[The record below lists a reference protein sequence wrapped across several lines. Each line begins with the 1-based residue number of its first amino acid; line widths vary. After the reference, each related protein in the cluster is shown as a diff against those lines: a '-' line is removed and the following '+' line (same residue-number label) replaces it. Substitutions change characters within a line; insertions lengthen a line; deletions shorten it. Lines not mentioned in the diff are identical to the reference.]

1 MTTKL
6 ALLNRLN
13 QKILDNMSTEFYPGC
28 YIAHKETPEYLEIES
43 QTGVL
48 LRLYVVND
56 YIIRFRYATDVGF
69 ENDFSY
75 AIDPNF
81 KSNPIEYTISQ
92 SETEIAL
99 STYLLKVVIN
109 KSDLKTKVLDRN
121 GFTILEDEKGFHWEE
136 NLTHGGNIVQMS
148 KVIQPNEHYYGLG
161 DKPVHPNLRGKRFTN
176 WGMDEYG
183 FHRGTD
189 PLYKSIPF
197 YTGLHKSIGYGVF
210 FDNTFKSYFDFA
222 SERKTVT
229 SFWANGGEMNYYFIY
244 GPEMIDVTARYTE
257 LTGRPEMPPMWALG
271 YHQCKWSYYPESKV
285 REVTSKFR
293 ELEIPCDAFY
303 LDIDYMDGF
312 RCFTWDLEKFP
323 QPKQMVADL
332 AAQGYKTIV
341 IIDPGIKID
350 KEYSVFLEGLEK
362 DVYCRRAD
370 GPHIKGKVWPGDC
383 YFPDFTKPDVRE
395 WWASLFQDM
404 IADVG
409 VKGVWNDMNE
419 PALFEVEN
427 KSFPP
432 DVRHDYDGNSCSHR
446 KAHNIYGM
454 QMSRATYEGI
464 KHFSK
469 PDRPF
474 VITRSTYSGGQR
486 FSSAWTGDNIA
497 TWEHLWLA
505 NVQVQRMN
513 VSGFSFIGS
522 DVGGFIEHPSP
533 ELYIRW
539 VQLATFHPFFRT
551 HSSGDHGD
559 QEPWSF
565 GEEALEIAKKFIQL
579 RYKFLPYIYTTFFQY
594 IQKGKP
600 MVRPISM
607 YDQHDQETLN
617 RADETMI
624 GDHIMICPVV
634 EPNSIGRY
642 MYFPKGNWY
651 NYWTDQI
658 IEGGK
663 ESHII
668 YDLDTSPIFMKAGAV
683 IPNHP
688 IMQYVGEIEI
698 ESLELHVYK
707 DTEETISEIYE
718 DKGDGYDY
726 ENGGYLLK
734 VFKTETINNKFVI
747 QQTIEGAYE
756 EAYNDYEL
764 TLHGFKETIKSISI
778 DGSEYDL
785 KSLVIENGNIKMNV
799 PKGFEVIEIS

>member
-1 MTTKL
+1 M
-6 ALLNRLN
+6 N
-13 QKILDNMSTEFYPGC
+13 IEFYPGA
-28 YIAHKETPEYLEIES
+28 YASHSTTPEFVQIES
-43 QTGVL
+43 QNGVS
-48 LRLYVVND
+48 LRLYIISD
-56 YIIRFRYATDVGF
+56 HIIRFRYATEVGF
-69 ENDFSY
+69 EADFSY
-75 AIDPNF
+75 ALDPEF
-81 KSNPIEYTISQ
+81 KSTKIDYIVNDSDIKLEV
-92 SETEIAL
+92 
-99 STYLLKVVIN
+99 STPLIKVVLN
-109 KSDLKTKVLDRN
+109 KIDFKTKVVDHKDLV
-121 GFTILEDEKGFHWEE
+121 ILEDEKGFHWEE
-136 NLTHGGNIVQMS
+136 NATYGGNIVQMS
-148 KVIQPNEHYYGLG
+148 KTIQNNEHYFGLG

-197 YTGLHKSIGYGVF
+197 YTGLHNDVGYGVF
-210 FDNTFKSYFDFA
+210 FDNTFRSYFDFA

-257 LTGRPEMPPMWALG
+257 LTGRPELPPLWALG

-285 REVTSKFR
+285 REVTTKFR
-293 ELEIPCDAFY
+293 DLNIPCDAFY

-312 RCFTWDLEKFP
+312 RCFTWDLDKFP

-332 AAQGYKTIV
+332 KDQGYKTIV

-350 KEYSVFLEGLEK
+350 KDYDVFNQGLEK

-383 YFPDFTKPDVRE
+383 YFPDFTRPDVRE
-395 WWASLFQDM
+395 WWSTLFEEM
-404 IADVG
+404 IGEVG
-409 VKGVWNDMNE
+409 IKGVWNDMNE
-419 PALFEVEN
+419 PALFEVEG

-432 DVRHDYDGNSCSHR
+432 DVRHDYDGNPCSHR

-454 QMSRATYEGI
+454 QMSRATYEGL
-464 KHFSK
+464 KKFSY

-486 FSSAWTGDNIA
+486 FTSAWTGDNIA

-505 NVQVQRMN
+505 HVQVQRMN

-522 DVGGFIEHPSP
+522 DVGGFIEHPTP

-565 GEEALEIAKKFIQL
+565 GEEALSISRKFIEI
-579 RYKFLPYIYTTFFQY
+579 RYMFLPYLYTSFYQY
-594 IQKGKP
+594 IHNGKP

-607 YDQHDQETLN
+607 YDQHDPETLN

-624 GDHIMICPVV
+624 GDHILICPVV
-634 EPNSIGRY
+634 EPNSKGRY
-642 MYFPKGNWY
+642 VYLPKGQWY
-651 NYWTDQI
+651 FYWDDNI
-658 IEGGK
+658 HEGGK
-663 ESHII
+663 EDFVKYS
-668 YDLDTSPIFMKAGAV
+668 LDTSPIFIKAGAV

-688 IMQYVGEIEI
+688 IMQYVGEKKFDSLDLHIYKGR
-698 ESLELHVYK
+698 ESVTSTL
-707 DTEETISEIYE
+707 YE
-718 DKGDGYDY
+718 DKGDGYD
-726 ENGGYLLK
+726 NADGGYLNKTFTTQLNGDT
-734 VFKTETINNKFVI
+734 FKI
-747 QQTIEGAYE
+747 QQEIEGKYE
-756 EAYNDYEL
+756 EEYNDYKI
-764 TLHGFKETIKSISI
+764 TLHGFAHPITSIVVDNEAMALDTLSHQNNR
-778 DGSEYDL
+778 
-785 KSLVIENGNIKMNV
+785 VAFNA
-799 PKGFEVIEIS
+799 PKGFKTIEIK

>member
-1 MTTKL
+1 MNIEL
-6 ALLNRLN
+6 
-13 QKILDNMSTEFYPGC
+13 YPGA
-28 YIAHKETPEYLEIES
+28 YASHKTTPQYLEIVS
-43 QTGVL
+43 TNGVQ
-48 LRLYVVND
+48 LRLYVIND
-56 YIIRFRYATDVGF
+56 YVIRFRYAPEVGF
-69 ENDFSY
+69 ESDFSY
-75 AIDPNF
+75 ALDPNF
-81 KSNPIEYTISQ
+81 KPENIEFKVVESDKTIELKTAQ
-92 SETEIAL
+92 
-99 STYLLKVVIN
+99 LKVIID
-109 KSDLKTKVLDRN
+109 KGDFKTKVLDLQ
-121 GFTILEDEKGFHWEE
+121 GFTIIEDEKGFHWEE
-136 NLTHGGNIVQMS
+136 NKIYGGNIVQMS
-148 KVIQPNEHYYGLG
+148 KATQENEHYYGLG
-161 DKPVHPNLRGKRFTN
+161 DKPVHPNLRGKRFKN

-197 YTGLHKSIGYGVF
+197 YTGLHNDVGYGIF

-257 LTGRPEMPPMWALG
+257 MTGRPELPPLWALG

-285 REVTSKFR
+285 REVTTKFR
-293 ELEIPCDAFY
+293 ELNIPCDAFY

-312 RCFTWDLEKFP
+312 RCFTWDGDKFP
-323 QPKQMVADL
+323 QPKQLVDDL
-332 AAQGYKTIV
+332 KAQGYKTIV

-350 KEYSVFLEGLEK
+350 KDYDVFNEGLAK

-383 YFPDFTKPDVRE
+383 YFPDFTKPEVRE
-395 WWASLFQDM
+395 WWSTLFENM
-404 IADVG
+404 IGEIG

-419 PALFEVEN
+419 PALFEVEG

-432 DVRHDYDGNSCSHR
+432 DVRHDYDGHPCSHR

-454 QMSRATYEGI
+454 QMSRATYEGL
-464 KHFSK
+464 KKYSK

-486 FSSAWTGDNIA
+486 FTSAWTGDNIA
-497 TWEHLWLA
+497 SWEHLWLA

-522 DVGGFIEHPSP
+522 DVGGFIEHPTP

-565 GEEALEIAKKFIQL
+565 GEEALAISRKFIEI
-579 RYKFLPYIYTTFFQY
+579 RYMFLPYLYTSFYQY
-594 IQKGKP
+594 VTNGKP

-607 YDQHDQETLN
+607 YDQHDPETLN

-624 GDHIMICPVV
+624 GDHILICPVI
-634 EPNSIGRY
+634 EPNSKGRY
-642 MYFPKGNWY
+642 VYLPKGNWY
-651 NYWTDQI
+651 YYWNDTLH
-658 IEGGK
+658 EGSK
-663 ESHII
+663 EDFIT
-668 YDLDTSPIFMKAGAV
+668 YKLDTSPIFIKAGAV
-683 IPNHP
+683 IANHP
-688 IMQYVGEIEI
+688 KMQYVGEKKIENLDLHI
-698 ESLELHVYK
+698 YLGTGKELS
-707 DTEETISEIYE
+707 TLYE

-726 ENGGYLLK
+726 EEGGYLEKSFVTDK
-734 VFKTETINNKFVI
+734 VKNQYIITQSIIGN
-747 QQTIEGAYE
+747 YE
-756 EAYNDYEL
+756 EEYGGYKI
-764 TLHGFKETIKSISI
+764 TLHGFDGKLKNVIVDETPLDISNISYKDI
-778 DGSEYDL
+778 DKKTEFFVNKRFS
-785 KSLVIENGNIKMNV
+785 KMV
-799 PKGFEVIEIS
+799 LS